1 MNSPMDSMLWKATHR
16 FGVLMVGL
24 VLLFAAWEVAHNEE
38 LSNVFRTAGA
48 AVFGGAGVFAL
59 ARCVRGGK
67 RENRAPA
74 AEARRHTR
82 QRG

>member
-1 MNSPMDSMLWKATHR
+1 MNSSMDSTLWKATHR

-24 VLLFAAWEVAHNEE
+24 LLLFAAWEIAHNEE
-38 LSNVFRTAGA
+38 VSNVFRTAGA
-48 AVFGGAGVFAL
+48 TVFGAAGLFAL
-59 ARCVRGGK
+59 ARCVRTGK
-67 RENRAPA
+67 RDDGARA